1 MSRSLPDPEGSAP
14 ASSRETDPQKIP
26 AAFQIEELRVAFGS
40 RPVLHGISLEI
51 PARQVT
57 GIIGPSGCGKSTFL
71 RTLNRMHEF
80 TPGVRIQ
87 GRVRLFGEDI
97 YDPKVDPILLR
108 RRVGMVFQKSN
119 PFPTMSIQEN
129 VLVGLRLAGIRNRSL
144 LEERLEEA
152 LRMAALWNEVKDRL
166 HAPGTELSGGQQQ
179 RLCIARALAVRPE
192 VLLMDEPCSALDP
205 IATAQIE
212 SLIRDLREHY
222 SIVLVTHNLQEAG
235 RTADFTAFFL
245 EGKLIEFESTKKLF
259 TNPHQKQTEDYLT
272 GRYG

>member
-1 MSRSLPDPEGSAP
+1 MSESTSNAKGAVP
-14 ASSRETDPQKIP
+14 ASAEGADPQKRS
-26 AAFQIEELRVAFGS
+26 AAFQIEDLHVWYGNRA
-40 RPVLHGISLEI
+40 VLHGISLNI
-51 PARQVT
+51 PVRQVT

-71 RTLNRMHEF
+71 RVLNRMHEF
-80 TPGVRIQ
+80 TPGVDVQ
-87 GRVRLFGEDI
+87 GRIRLFGEDI
-97 YDPKVDPILLR
+97 YESRVDPILLR

-129 VLVGLRLAGIRNRSL
+129 VLIGLRLAGIRNRGL

-152 LRMAALWNEVKDRL
+152 LRMSALWSEVKDRL
-166 HAPGTELSGGQQQ
+166 HAPGTALSGGQQQ
-179 RLCIARALAVRPE
+179 RLCIARALAIRPE

-212 SLIRDLREHY
+212 SLIRDLGQRY

-245 EGKLIEFESTKKLF
+245 EGRLIEFGSTKKMF
-259 TNPHQKQTEDYLT
+259 TNPSQKQTEDYLT
-272 GRYG
+272 GRFS

>member
-1 MSRSLPDPEGSAP
+1 MIGSASDPRQPAPAGGLPPHQSLP
-14 ASSRETDPQKIP
+14 
-26 AAFQIEELRVAFGS
+26 AFQTEDLRVWFGS
-40 RPVLHGISLEI
+40 RAVLQGISLEI

-71 RTLNRMHEF
+71 RALNRMHEF
-80 TPGVRIQ
+80 TPGVRVQ
-87 GRVRLFGEDI
+87 GKVRLFGVDI
-97 YDPKVDPILLR
+97 YEPSIDPILLR

-129 VLVGLRLAGIRNRSL
+129 VLVGLRLAGIRNRGF

-152 LRMAALWNEVKDRL
+152 LRMAALWSEVKDRL
-166 HAPGTELSGGQQQ
+166 HAPGIELSGGQQQ
-179 RLCIARALAVRPE
+179 RLCIARALAGRPE

-212 SLIRDLREHY
+212 SLIRDLRNHY

-259 TNPHQKQTEDYLT
+259 TNPSRKQTEDYLT
-272 GRYG
+272 GRFE